1 MKKHLIPIAIC
12 GAALLSILSLRGAL
26 LTRAEAAPSGAEFI
40 YAPDGQ
46 VRFPADYRQWVFLS
60 SGVGMTYG
68 PIGAAN
74 RMGPP
79 MFDNVFVNPKSYREF
94 LKTGHWPDK
103 TMFVLEVRTSESH
116 ASINKDGHFQ
126 TDIMGIEAE
135 VKDRSA
141 KTGEW
146 TFYGFGDLKNT
157 ATAVAKPIGR
167 EASCYSCHGK
177 NTAVE
182 NTFVQFY
189 PVLYDVAQ
197 KKGTLNAG
205 FRELPITPVRL
216 LALIEEKGWSAGAAA
231 LDAAAGQSADSA
243 VLDPASLDMLSSHL
257 LQSKRPNDAVA
268 LLRWTAGRH
277 PEMASLQDSLAD
289 AYAAAGD
296 KESARRATKL
306 TLELA
311 DRDSSLTP
319 EQRDALGKAA
329 ADRLKQLQ

>member
-1 MKKHLIPIAIC
+1 MRATILC
-12 GAALLSILSLRGAL
+12 FAAAFSVIVFVG
-26 LTRAEAAPSGAEFI
+26 AAPSGAEFA

-46 VRFPADYRQWVFLS
+46 VKFPADYRQWVFLS

-146 TFYGFGDLKNT
+146 TFYGFGDVKDP
-157 ATAVAKPIGR
+157 ATAVGKAIGR
-167 EASCYSCHGK
+167 DASCYTCHGK

-189 PVLYDVAQ
+189 PILYDVAQ

-243 VLDPASLDMLSSHL
+243 
-257 LQSKRPNDAVA
+257 
-268 LLRWTAGRH
+268 
-277 PEMASLQDSLAD
+277 
-289 AYAAAGD
+289 
-296 KESARRATKL
+296 
-306 TLELA
+306 
-311 DRDSSLTP
+311 
-319 EQRDALGKAA
+319 
-329 ADRLKQLQ
+329 

>member
-1 MKKHLIPIAIC
+1 METAMKKFLIPLAIC
-12 GAALLSILSLRGAL
+12 GLALPAVLMLSGAG
-26 LTRAEAAPSGAEFI
+26 TPPAEAEFA
-40 YAPDGQ
+40 YAADGQ
-46 VRFPADYRQWVFLS
+46 VRFPTDYRQWVFLS

-74 RMGPP
+74 RTGPP

-126 TDIMGIEAE
+126 TDIMGIETE

-146 TFYGFGDLKNT
+146 TFYGFGDVKNA

-167 EASCYSCHGK
+167 EASCYTCHGK

-205 FRELPITPVRL
+205 FRELPVTPMRL
-216 LALIEEKGWSAGAAA
+216 LNLIEEKGWSAGAAA
-231 LDAAAGQSADSA
+231 LDAAAAQSVDSA
-243 VLDPASLDMLSSHL
+243 VLDPASLDMLSGHL
-257 LQSKRPNDAVA
+257 MQAKRPNDAVA
-268 LLRWTAGRH
+268 LLRWTAAKH
-277 PEMASLQDSLAD
+277 PEMAGLQDSLAD

-296 KESARRATKL
+296 KESARSATRL
-306 TLELA
+306 SLELA
-311 DRDSSLTP
+311 GRDSSLSP
-319 EQRDALGKAA
+319 EQRDALRKSA

>member
-1 MKKHLIPIAIC
+1 MKKVLIPIAIS
-12 GAALLSILSLRGAL
+12 GALLSVLLVTGAL
-26 LTRAEAAPSGAEFI
+26 LTGAVAAPSAAEFA
-40 YAPDGQ
+40 YASDGQ

-79 MFDNVFVNPKSYREF
+79 MFDNVFVNPNSYREF

-146 TFYGFGDLKNT
+146 TFYGFGDVKDPS
-157 ATAVAKPIGR
+157 AAVAKPIGR

-231 LDAAAGQSADSA
+231 LDAAAAQSTDSA

-257 LQSKRPNDAVA
+257 LQAKRPHDAVA
-268 LLRWTAGRH
+268 LLRWTAARH
-277 PEMASLQDSLAD
+277 PEMANLQDSLAD

-296 KESARRATKL
+296 KESARSATN
-306 TLELA
+306 LA
-311 DRDSSLTP
+311 LGLAARDSSLTP
-319 EQRDALGKAA
+319 EQRDALRKAA